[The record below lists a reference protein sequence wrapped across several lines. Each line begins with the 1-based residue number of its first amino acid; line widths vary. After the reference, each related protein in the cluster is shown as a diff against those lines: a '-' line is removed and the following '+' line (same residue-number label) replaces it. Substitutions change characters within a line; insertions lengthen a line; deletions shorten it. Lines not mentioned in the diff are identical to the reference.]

1 AAVGPVIQDA
11 AAVALGEAARDDER
25 PAGALL
31 LQLRELQDRLDR
43 LLARAVDE
51 GAGVDDE
58 ALRVLGPLGE
68 REPGLGQHAEHQLGV
83 DLVLRTAERRQMD
96 LHFREPVYRGAYRT
110 ADSRGGPVEPRRL
123 RAGF

>member
-1 AAVGPVIQDA
+1 HLLQDV

-31 LQLRELQDRLDR
+31 LQLRELEDRLDR
-43 LLARAVDE
+43 FLARAIDE

-58 ALRVLGPLGE
+58 ALRILGPLGE

-83 DLVLRTAERRQMD
+83 DVVLRTAERRQMN
-96 LHFREPVYRGAYRT
+96 LHFRLSVYREAY
-110 ADSRGGPVEPRRL
+110 SRS
-123 RAGF
+123 